1 MLGSWRLFK
10 LHIYAWWEGYDANE
24 LLASYEKQ
32 SQPADS
38 LTAEEAEKQITVP
51 PLAPWETPR
60 IRIMQLIW
68 GAGWDRPGGPEHVL
82 RLVKPF
88 SLDPSK
94 SIMEFGAGLGGGA
107 RTIAHDCAVWVTAFE
122 GDAELTKAGKNLS
135 VLAGLDRKA
144 EMQLHVPSDFQPGSK
159 HFDCIL
165 SGEALFAYPGK
176 YELLAQF
183 QDALKAQGQ
192 MSITDFVLARD
203 ASPEDERLH
212 GIHDQPVEF
221 WRVDQYEA
229 RFREL
234 NLDLRITEDIT
245 DQYRKLILNGLA
257 KFAQGDEVTL
267 ATARTYPAAVAAE
280 LNKWAARL
288 SALDAGLL
296 QVVRLFVIKK
306 SGAKL
311 MSDW

>member
-1 MLGSWRLFK
+1 MLNSWRLFK
-10 LHIYAWWEGYDANE
+10 LHIYAWWEGYDADE
-24 LLASYEKQ
+24 LLAFYERQ

-38 LTAEEAEKQITVP
+38 VTEQETEKQIAVP

-60 IRIMQLIW
+60 IRIVQLIW
-68 GAGWDRPGGPEHVL
+68 GAGWDKPGGPEHIL

-107 RTIAHDCAVWVTAFE
+107 RAIAHDCAVWVTAFE
-122 GDAELTKAGKNLS
+122 GDAELTKGGKNLS

-144 EMQLHVPSDFQPGSK
+144 EMQLHVPADFQPGSK

-165 SGEALFAYPGK
+165 SAEALFAYPGK
-176 YELLAQF
+176 YDLLAQF
-183 QDALKAQGQ
+183 QDTLKVQGQ
-192 MSITDFVLARD
+192 MSITDFVLAPD
-203 ASPEDERLH
+203 ASPEDERLR
-212 GIHDQPVEF
+212 GIDDRPVEL
-221 WRVDQYEA
+221 WRVDQYES

-245 DQYRKLILNGLA
+245 EQYRKMILAGLA
-257 KFAQGDEVTL
+257 SFAQGDELTL

-280 LNKWAARL
+280 LNKWTARL

-306 SGAKL
+306 GGAKL

>member
-1 MLGSWRLFK
+1 MLA
-10 LHIYAWWEGYDANE
+10 Y
-24 LLASYEKQ
+24 YEQK
-32 SQPADS
+32 SQPAGSATGD
-38 LTAEEAEKQITVP
+38 EGERQVTVP
-51 PLAPWETPR
+51 PLAPWENPR

-68 GAGWDRPGGPEHVL
+68 GAGWDKPGGAEHVL

-144 EMQLHVPSDFQPGSK
+144 EMQLHVPNDFQPGPK

-165 SGEALFAYPGK
+165 SAETLFAYPGK

-183 QDALKAQGQ
+183 QDTLKAQGQ
-192 MSITDFVLARD
+192 MSITDFVLAPG
-203 ASPEDERLH
+203 ASPDDERLR
-212 GIHDQPVEF
+212 GIHDRPVEF
-221 WRVDQYEA
+221 WRADQYEA

-245 DQYRKLILNGLA
+245 DQYRKLILAGLA
-257 KFAQGDEVTL
+257 NFAQGDAVTL
-267 ATARTYPAAVAAE
+267 ATARTYPEAVAAE
-280 LNKWAARL
+280 LNKWTVRL
-288 SALDAGLL
+288 KAFDAGLL

-306 SGAKL
+306 GGAKL